1 MGTCLVYSRN
11 SKEAFVTGGS
21 GVKEGVVGDTV
32 KEVTNVLQVPDYG
45 YSGHCKDFDFYSDS
59 ESPWPF

>member
-11 SKEAFVTGGS
+11 NKEASVAGGS

-32 KEVTNVLQVPDYG
+32 KEVTDVLQVPDHG
-45 YSGHCKDFDFYSDS
+45 FSGHCKDFDFDS